1 MNIRR
6 TLSITRRIFRGLR
19 HDWRALVMMFL
30 TPIIGVTVFGVAFS
44 GDVSHVQVVV
54 VNQDEGYQIPP
65 ATVPVSLADAIIA
78 NCDTDVLRIVDVAT
92 EEEGLDRVK
101 KGKAYGLIVFSS
113 TFTSDVY
120 AKGLDPTLPMNPE
133 IRVALDKSNVTVANT
148 ITKAVSDAML
158 KASESMGIESPL
170 VIDAGDAVY
179 AEGASFRDFFLPG
192 NIGFIMFMLT
202 FILTLL
208 AFVSERTS
216 GSLQRL
222 HVTPLT
228 DTELVMGYALAFSLI
243 AIIQTAIVLVTIT
256 VIFNIMMAGNV
267 WLAFVVIA
275 VLSIMSLS
283 LGILC
288 SSLARAEAQAIQFL
302 PLVAMP
308 CFLLS
313 GIFWPIE
320 AIPVWLRPLSYAVPP
335 TYAVNATRSVMLRGW
350 GLEHIWVELVAMV
363 AFTVAFLGLSVWSLH
378 RSRG

>member
-6 TLSITRRIFRGLR
+6 TVSITRKIFRSII
-19 HDWRALVMMFL
+19 HDWRALAMMFI
-30 TPIIGVTVFGVAFS
+30 TPIVGIVVFGVAFS
-44 GDVSHVQVVV
+44 GDVSHVRVVV

-78 NCDTDVLRIVDVAT
+78 NCDPDVMRIDEAAT
-92 EEEGLDRVK
+92 EEEGLRRVRE
-101 KGKAYGLIVFSS
+101 GKAYGLIVFSS
-113 TFTSDVY
+113 TFTGDVY
-120 AKGLDPTLPMNPE
+120 AKALDPTLPMNPR
-133 IRVALDKSNVTVANT
+133 IRVELDYSNVTVANA

-158 KASESMGIESPL
+158 KASQSLGIESPL
-170 VIDAGDAVY
+170 NMDVSQAVY
-179 AEGASFRDFFLPG
+179 AADANFRDFFVPG
-192 NIGFIMFMLT
+192 IMGFIMFMLT

-208 AFVSERTS
+208 TFVGERTS

-222 HVTPLT
+222 QVTPLT
-228 DTELVMGYALAFSLI
+228 DAELVMGYALAFSII
-243 AIIQTAIVLVTIT
+243 AIIQTAIVLVTI
-256 VIFNIMMAGNV
+256 VAVFDAMMVGNV
-267 WLAFVVIA
+267 LLAFVVVA
-275 VLSIMSLS
+275 VLAIMSLS

-288 SSLARAEAQAIQFL
+288 SSLAKAEAQAIQFL
-302 PLVAMP
+302 PMVAMP

-363 AFTVAFLGLSVWSLH
+363 AFTVAFLALSVWSLH

>member
-1 MNIRR
+1 MSIRR

-19 HDWRALVMMFL
+19 HDWRALFMMFL

-44 GDVSHVQVVV
+44 GDVSHVQVAV
-54 VNQDEGYQIPP
+54 VNQDEGYQRPP

-78 NCDTDVLRIVDVAT
+78 NCDTDVIRIAYVAT

-101 KGKAYGLIVFSS
+101 SGKAYGLIVFPRN
-113 TFTSDVY
+113 FTSEVY
-120 AKGLDPTLPMNPE
+120 AKGLDPTLPINPK

-148 ITKAVSDAML
+148 ITKAVSDGML

-170 VIDAGDAVY
+170 VIDADNAVY

-222 HVTPLT
+222 RVTPLT
-228 DTELVMGYALAFSLI
+228 ESELVMGYALAFSII

-256 VIFNIMMAGNV
+256 LIFNIMMAGSV
-267 WLAFVVIA
+267 WLAFAVIA

-320 AIPVWLRPLSYAVPP
+320 AIPVYLRPFSYAVPP
-335 TYAVNATRSVMLRGW
+335 TYAVNAMRSVMLRGW
-350 GLEHIWVELVAMV
+350 GLEHVWVELVAMV
-363 AFTVAFLGLSVWSLH
+363 AFTVAFLVLSVWSLH